1 MSKASRER
9 KKALKHE
16 NRQHPEYVAPRK
28 NMTLKHYRM
37 MRRKMNQWNKWDRQ
51 SEKNRQESSERVND
65 SAGFKEEEE

>member
-51 SEKNRQESSERVND
+51 SEKNR
-65 SAGFKEEEE
+65 